1 MNERHSIE
9 HITDLMKFSEEEF
22 HRFIPDLIAWWS
34 ISKIAQDVGAEITGM
49 TWVDDRLYGQVS
61 HIDVTIKET
70 GEKQV
75 WAVPAF
81 QPQ

>member
-1 MNERHSIE
+1 MTANAEHSIG

-34 ISKIAQDVGAEITGM
+34 ISKIAQDAGAEITGM
-49 TWVDDRLYGQVS
+49 RWIDDRLYGRVD

-70 GEKQV
+70 GKKET
-75 WAVPAF
+75 WSF
-81 QPQ
+81 E